1 MQMEKRWQF
10 APFEEG
16 LTSALTEQLHISPI
30 LAQILANR
38 GIADVEEGRHFLQD
52 TLNDMADP
60 FLMDGMETAVRRLK
74 QAVEDKERIV
84 IYGDYDVDGI
94 TSTSL
99 VYSVLRDLGASPQFY
114 IPERQSE
121 GYGLNEEALQHLEH
135 EADVLITVDCGISS
149 YELVR
154 EFSPHLDIII
164 TDHHEPPEQIPPA
177 LAVLNPKKPGCP
189 YPFKELAG
197 AGVAYILCR
206 ALWQRCCNEDL
217 AGYSDLS
224 ALGTIADLVPLIG
237 ENRIIVRQGLE
248 LMKKGQRTG
257 LYALLRASGLVDKE
271 ITAGR
276 IAFTAAPRLNAA
288 GRISHATKG
297 VELLLETDDEK
308 AAAAAAELS
317 ELNAERQDIE
327 HTIAKE
333 AIAQIESRQQGRDGV
348 LIASHEGWHVG
359 VIGIAASR
367 LVEKYYRPAL
377 VITIS
382 DGIGKG
388 SCRSIS
394 GFNMYEALQSAKDLL
409 IQFGGHTMAA
419 GFSIKAEN
427 IEGLRE
433 RLLDYAKEHMTADDY
448 IPLVHL
454 DKELETPDVSL
465 DMIAELSSLEPY
477 GMGNS
482 RPVFSLRNLTVEEIR
497 PIGRDKQHVRIVVC
511 GPHKIRLSGVAWSR
525 PDLCDAIV
533 EGDIIDVAFQ
543 LERNDFNGTS
553 SPQLVVQ
560 DVHVLNK
567 EVTLNRTVMVDI
579 YMALKKLLPEWGMPV
594 WQVRRR
600 MAASQA
606 DRYDV
611 HTIYA
616 AIVVLR
622 EIGVL
627 KVRQDDD
634 GPVYYFPILAGKM
647 NLHMSPTYELYCRE

>member
-1 MQMEKRWQF
+1 MAVCPLRRGPYVRLNRTT
-10 APFEEG
+10 AYI
-16 LTSALTEQLHISPI
+16 AD

-197 AGVAYILCR
+197 AGVAYVLCR

-511 GPHKIRLSGVAWSR
+511 GPHKIRLSGVAWSGR
-525 PDLCDAIV
+525 TCAMPSSKAISS
-533 EGDIIDVAFQ
+533 
-543 LERNDFNGTS
+543 TS
-553 SPQLVVQ
+553 PSSSNAMILT
-560 DVHVLNK
+560 
-567 EVTLNRTVMVDI
+567 E
-579 YMALKKLLPEWGMPV
+579 
-594 WQVRRR
+594 RRR
-600 MAASQA
+600 LSWSF
-606 DRYDV
+606 R
-611 HTIYA
+611 T
-616 AIVVLR
+616 
-622 EIGVL
+622 
-627 KVRQDDD
+627 
-634 GPVYYFPILAGKM
+634 
-647 NLHMSPTYELYCRE
+647 STS

>member
-164 TDHHEPPEQIPPA
+164 TDHHEPPEKIPPA

-197 AGVAYILCR
+197 AGVAYVLCR

-367 LVEKYYRPAL
+367 LVEKILPSGFGHHHQRRHRQGLVPEHQRLQYVRSPAVGERPAHP
-377 VITIS
+377 IWRPY
-382 DGIGKG
+382 DGSRLFHQGRKH
-388 SCRSIS
+388 RRPA
-394 GFNMYEALQSAKDLL
+394 EA
-409 IQFGGHTMAA
+409 AA
-419 GFSIKAEN
+419 GLCKRTHD
-427 IEGLRE
+427 GR
-433 RLLDYAKEHMTADDY
+433 RLH
-448 IPLVHL
+448 P
-454 DKELETPDVSL
+454 
-465 DMIAELSSLEPY
+465 
-477 GMGNS
+477 
-482 RPVFSLRNLTVEEIR
+482 F
-497 PIGRDKQHVRIVVC
+497 
-511 GPHKIRLSGVAWSR
+511 GPFR
-525 PDLCDAIV
+525 
-533 EGDIIDVAFQ
+533 
-543 LERNDFNGTS
+543 
-553 SPQLVVQ
+553 
-560 DVHVLNK
+560 
-567 EVTLNRTVMVDI
+567 
-579 YMALKKLLPEWGMPV
+579 
-594 WQVRRR
+594 
-600 MAASQA
+600 
-606 DRYDV
+606 
-611 HTIYA
+611 
-616 AIVVLR
+616 
-622 EIGVL
+622 
-627 KVRQDDD
+627 
-634 GPVYYFPILAGKM
+634 
-647 NLHMSPTYELYCRE
+647 

>member
-1 MQMEKRWQF
+1 
-10 APFEEG
+10 
-16 LTSALTEQLHISPI
+16 
-30 LAQILANR
+30 
-38 GIADVEEGRHFLQD
+38 
-52 TLNDMADP
+52 
-60 FLMDGMETAVRRLK
+60 
-74 QAVEDKERIV
+74 
-84 IYGDYDVDGI
+84 
-94 TSTSL
+94 
-99 VYSVLRDLGASPQFY
+99 
-114 IPERQSE
+114 
-121 GYGLNEEALQHLEH
+121 
-135 EADVLITVDCGISS
+135 
-149 YELVR
+149 
-154 EFSPHLDIII
+154 
-164 TDHHEPPEQIPPA
+164 
-177 LAVLNPKKPGCP
+177 LAVLTPKKPGCP
-189 YPFKELAG
+189 SPFKELAG
-197 AGVAYILCR
+197 AGVAYVLCR
-206 ALWQRCCNEDL
+206 ALWQRCCDEDL

-224 ALGTIADLVPLIG
+224 ALGTIADLVPLVG

-257 LYALLRASGLVDKE
+257 LYALLRASGLADKE

-297 VELLLETDDEK
+297 VELLLETDAEK
-308 AAAAAAELS
+308 AAAAASELS

-333 AIAQIESRQQGRDGV
+333 AIAQIESQRRERDEV
-348 LIASHEGWHVG
+348 LIASHEDWHVG

-388 SCRSIS
+388 SCRSIT

-427 IEGLRE
+427 IEGLRQ
-433 RLLDYAKEHMTADDY
+433 RLLDYAAAHMTADDY

-454 DKELETPDVSL
+454 DKELETQDVSL
-465 DMIAELSSLEPY
+465 DMIAELASLEPY

-482 RPVFSLRNLTVEEIR
+482 RPVFSMRNLTVDEIR
-497 PIGRDKQHVRIVVC
+497 PIGRNKQHVRIVAC
-511 GPHKIRLSGVAWSR
+511 GPHKTLLNGVAWSQ
-525 PDLCDAIV
+525 PELCDAIV
-533 EGDIIDVAFQ
+533 EGDLIDVAFQ

-553 SPQLVVQ
+553 SPQLVIQ
-560 DVHVLNK
+560 DVHVLNN
-567 EVTLNRTVMVDI
+567 EAVLNRTVMVDI

-647 NLHMSPTYELYCRE
+647 DLHMSPTYEMYCRE

>member
-1 MQMEKRWQF
+1 MEKRWQF
-10 APFEEG
+10 APVEEG

-164 TDHHEPPEQIPPA
+164 TDHHEPPEKIPPA

-197 AGVAYILCR
+197 AGVAYVLCR

-333 AIAQIESRQQGRDGV
+333 ASPRSKAGSREGT
-348 LIASHEGWHVG
+348 ASSLPVMKAGTSASSALPHRASSKNTTVRLWSSPSATASARARAGAS
-359 VIGIAASR
+359 AASICTKPCSR
-367 LVEKYYRPAL
+367 RKTCSSNLAAIRWQPA
-377 VITIS
+377 
-382 DGIGKG
+382 
-388 SCRSIS
+388 
-394 GFNMYEALQSAKDLL
+394 F
-409 IQFGGHTMAA
+409 
-419 GFSIKAEN
+419 
-427 IEGLRE
+427 
-433 RLLDYAKEHMTADDY
+433 
-448 IPLVHL
+448 P
-454 DKELETPDVSL
+454 
-465 DMIAELSSLEPY
+465 
-477 GMGNS
+477 S
-482 RPVFSLRNLTVEEIR
+482 RPKTS
-497 PIGRDKQHVRIVVC
+497 KAC
-511 GPHKIRLSGVAWSR
+511 GSGCWLMQKI
-525 PDLCDAIV
+525 
-533 EGDIIDVAFQ
+533 
-543 LERNDFNGTS
+543 T
-553 SPQLVVQ
+553 
-560 DVHVLNK
+560 
-567 EVTLNRTVMVDI
+567 
-579 YMALKKLLPEWGMPV
+579 
-594 WQVRRR
+594 
-600 MAASQA
+600 
-606 DRYDV
+606 
-611 HTIYA
+611 
-616 AIVVLR
+616 
-622 EIGVL
+622 
-627 KVRQDDD
+627 
-634 GPVYYFPILAGKM
+634 
-647 NLHMSPTYELYCRE
+647 